1 MAQGL
6 KKSRETLVN
15 LLELL
20 FGAVGHKGHE
30 VQGQPPPSQSAIYL
44 LAKHFT
50 GMYQLE
56 KSLCLNIAWI
66 SMASILLETI
76 HMSPD
81 GKRESREMRV
91 RALSVCPEFVV
102 VLLSDHRVSSLIIGT
117 VTLETW
123 LDLSLAQDLHFS
135 GKK

>member
-1 MAQGL
+1 M
-6 KKSRETLVN
+6 N

-20 FGAVGHKGHE
+20 FDAVGHKGHKVE
-30 VQGQPPPSQSAIYL
+30 GQPPPYQRAIYL

-50 GMYQLE
+50 GMYQVE
-56 KSLCLNIAWI
+56 KFLCPNIAWI

-81 GKRESREMRV
+81 GKRESGEMRV
-91 RALSVCPEFVV
+91 RALSVCPKFVA
-102 VLLSDHRVSSLIIGT
+102 VLLSDHRVSPLIIGT
-117 VTLETW
+117 VTLEMW
-123 LDLSLAQDLHFS
+123 HDLSLAQDLHFS